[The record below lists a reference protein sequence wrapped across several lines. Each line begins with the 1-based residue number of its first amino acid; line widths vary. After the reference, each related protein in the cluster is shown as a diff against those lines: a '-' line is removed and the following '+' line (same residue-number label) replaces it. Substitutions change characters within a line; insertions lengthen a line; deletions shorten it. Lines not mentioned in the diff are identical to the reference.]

1 MKQNLTLLCSI
12 AFLSFFACKQNEVT
26 KPEVVTLIETDKSWN
41 GDDLPKYPDGK
52 PKITVLKI
60 TIPPRSKLNIHKHLV
75 INAGVLTKG
84 ELTVVDEQDNTL
96 TLKAGDALVE
106 LVNTYHYGE
115 NQGDVPVE
123 IIVFYAGTEDV
134 PITVTKDNEARDH

>member
-1 MKQNLTLLCSI
+1 
-12 AFLSFFACKQNEVT
+12 
-26 KPEVVTLIETDKSWN
+26 
-41 GDDLPKYPDGK
+41 LPKYPDGK

-84 ELTVVDEQDNTL
+84 DLTVVDEQHNTL
-96 TLKAGDALVE
+96 NLKTDDALVE

-115 NQGDVPVE
+115 NKGNVPAE
-123 IIVFYAGTEDV
+123 IIVFYAGTEDLT
-134 PITVTKDNEARDH
+134 ITITNNNAFRHH

>member
-1 MKQNLTLLCSI
+1 MTRNITLLCSI
-12 AFLSFFACKQNEVT
+12 AFLSLFACKQNEVS
-26 KPEVVTLIETDKSWN
+26 KPEAVTLIETDKSWN
-41 GDDLPKYPDGK
+41 GSELPNYPVGK
-52 PKITVLKI
+52 PKITILKI

-96 TLKAGDALVE
+96 HLKAGDALVE

-115 NQGDVPVE
+115 NQGDVPAE

-134 PITVTKDNEARDH
+134 PITVTKDHETRDH